1 MHIEYEVKIIHIDPI
16 DIRHRLVSIGAHCIK
31 RESLYRRW
39 VYLLPSSAPTQKGF
53 VRVRD
58 EAGDITLTY
67 KAHGKTI
74 DTTREIEL
82 HVDSLMGA
90 RELVQQLGCV
100 QKSYQETKREVW
112 QFADGGCV
120 MIDTWPWI
128 PAFIEVEG
136 GNEAHVRD
144 MVSKLGYDWNDTVV
158 GGVAQVFIRL
168 GYDIDT
174 DTINN
179 KTPLI
184 TFGMDCPYKMKM
196 KSN

>member
-1 MHIEYEVKIIHIDPI
+1 MHIEYEVKIIQIDPA
-16 DIRHRLVSIGAHCIK
+16 DVRQRLISIGARCIK
-31 RESLYRRW
+31 PQATYRRW

-67 KAHGKTI
+67 KSHGKTI

-90 RELVQQLGCV
+90 QEFVQQLGCQ

-112 QFADGGCV
+112 QLPEGGWV

-128 PAFIEVEG
+128 PTFIEVEG
-136 GNEAHVRD
+136 QSEAHVRD
-144 MVSKLGYDWNDTVV
+144 MVSKLGYDWSDIVV

-179 KTPLI
+179 KTPRI
-184 TFGMDCPYKMKM
+184 TFDMDCPYKK
-196 KSN
+196 K